1 MSGRIHDPDP
11 DDIEF
16 LNELAGSAPRAER
29 PPVVCPSPARLQAFS
44 AGALPEEQK
53 QALDLHLTGCAAC
66 RRLVED
72 LAQWPAPAPEPR
84 EVDTLWR
91 RLQQQLPKKRR
102 RWALW
107 RTWTYRTW
115 LPVAVAGAASLL
127 LAVNVL
133 RILSSSVAPPRPQM
147 ASVASP
153 AYDLPAIAAVE
164 KPPLRLPLDG
174 LLLWRGAGQPSP
186 PASTRELAAALA
198 PYEKGDFREAATR
211 LAPLASRYPEI
222 FEVAFYR
229 GVCLLLTGRPEG
241 AVAPLAQARTLGDP
255 AQREE
260 ASWYLSLAHLR
271 AGTVRQARPL
281 LERLCSGG
289 GPHSASGCLA
299 LRQLASPAFASPQR

>member
-1 MSGRIHDPDP
+1 MSGRLHDLDP
-11 DDIEF
+11 EEIEF
-16 LNELAGSAPRAER
+16 LDELAGSAPHTER

-44 AGALPEEQK
+44 AGALPEEQR
-53 QALDLHLTGCAAC
+53 QAMDLHLTGCAAC

-72 LAQWPAPAPEPR
+72 LAQWPVPTPEPR
-84 EVDTLWR
+84 DVDTLWR
-91 RLQQQLPKKRR
+91 RLQPQLPKKQR

-107 RTWTYRTW
+107 
-115 LPVAVAGAASLL
+115 LPVAAAAAASLL
-127 LAVNVL
+127 IAVNLL
-133 RILSSSVAPPRPQM
+133 RMLSSSVAPPRTQM

-153 AYDLPAIAAVE
+153 AYDLRAIAAIE

-211 LAPLASRYPEI
+211 LAPLASRYPKI

-229 GVCLLLTGRPEG
+229 GVSLLLSGRPED

-255 AQREE
+255 AQRAE

-271 AGTVRQARPL
+271 TGEIRQARPN
-281 LERLCSGG
+281 LEQLCTAGG
-289 GPHSASGCLA
+289 LHSVSACRVLG
-299 LRQLASPAFASPQR
+299 QLAAPPR

>member
-1 MSGRIHDPDP
+1 MSGRIHDLDP
-11 DDIEF
+11 DEIEF
-16 LNELAGSAPRAER
+16 LDELAGSSPGTER
-29 PPVVCPSPARLQAFS
+29 PSVVCPSPARLQAFS

-53 QALDLHLTGCAAC
+53 QALDLHMTGCAAC
-66 RRLVED
+66 RGLVQD
-72 LAQWPAPAPEPR
+72 LAQWPASAPEPR
-84 EVDTLWR
+84 DVDTLWR
-91 RLQQQLPKKRR
+91 RLQQQLPKNQR

-115 LPVAVAGAASLL
+115 LPVAAAAAASLL
-127 LAVNVL
+127 LAVNL
-133 RILSSSVAPPRPQM
+133 LQILPSSVAPPRPRM

-153 AYDLPAIAAVE
+153 AYDLRAIAAVE
-164 KPPLRLPLDG
+164 KPPLRLPLEG
-174 LLLWRGAGQPSP
+174 LLLWRGSGQSSP
-186 PASTRELAAALA
+186 PASTREIAAALA
-198 PYEKGDFREAATR
+198 PYKKGDFREAANR

-229 GVCLLLTGRPEG
+229 GVSLLLTGRPED

-271 AGTVRQARPL
+271 AGTVGQARPH
-281 LERLCSGG
+281 LEQLCSGG
-289 GPHSASGCLA
+289 APHSASACLV